1 MTPLQERRLE
11 ARAIRERWPM
21 TDEVREKVLKRLCRI
36 ASESE
41 SDREATAAAR
51 AIIAADSINLKAELL
66 PTPEVRINE
75 IDRALAFSAAIEAMN
90 TDPDYV
96 KYLEEKLL
104 KEYEEQSKHDE
115 EQSQHNLPA

>member
-1 MTPLQERRLE
+1 
-11 ARAIRERWPM
+11 M